1 MNILFNNIGKLSN
14 EVYNEQKMLDK
25 YLDKIT
31 MDEDKLLDIFSNMKI
46 LLYEYQN
53 NDNNLLLNEFN
64 KLKSEIIKLQN
75 DSKLQLQELNNI
87 LNYLNNSNN
96 IDITDIEFIQGKKKE
111 ISKKLKYIKS
121 LLKN

>member
-53 NDNNLLLNEFN
+53 NDNNLLLSEFN

>member
-1 MNILFNNIGKLSN
+1 
-14 EVYNEQKMLDK
+14 
-25 YLDKIT
+25 
-31 MDEDKLLDIFSNMKI
+31 MKI

-53 NDNNLLLNEFN
+53 NDNNLLLSEFN

>member
-53 NDNNLLLNEFN
+53 NDNNLLLSEFN

-96 IDITDIEFIQGKKKE
+96 IDITDIEFIQGKKKD

-121 LLKN
+121 LLTN

>member
-14 EVYNEQKMLDK
+14 EVYNEEQMLDK

-31 MDEDKLLDIFSNMKI
+31 KDEDKLLELYFNMKI
-46 LLYEYQN
+46 LI
-53 NDNNLLLNEFN
+53 NDNDKINNNLLFNELN

-75 DSKLQLQELNNI
+75 DSKLQLQELGNI

-121 LLKN
+121 LLTN

>member
-96 IDITDIEFIQGKKKE
+96 IEITDIEFIQGKKKE